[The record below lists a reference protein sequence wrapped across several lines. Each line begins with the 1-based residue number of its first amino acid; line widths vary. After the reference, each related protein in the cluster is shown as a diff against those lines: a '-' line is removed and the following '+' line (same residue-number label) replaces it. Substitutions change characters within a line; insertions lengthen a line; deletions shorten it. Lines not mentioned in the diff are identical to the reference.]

1 MNMKPLNTD
10 NAEYIT
16 WQYEQLQIALLGG
29 FVIEGM
35 DRMRVT
41 VKVEWKN
48 KAVRHNLDLNN
59 ESAVEKLVN
68 FWPQLYFPTF
78 R

>member
-1 MNMKPLNTD
+1 MSTKPLNTD
-10 NAEYIT
+10 SAEYIT
-16 WQYEQLQIALLGG
+16 WQYEQLQFALLGG

-48 KAVRHNLDLNN
+48 KAVRHNLALCNTVG
-59 ESAVEKLVN
+59 VE
-68 FWPQLYFPTF
+68 TG
-78 R
+78 